1 MEDEELLNKDN
12 PLIET
17 TDRFSKKYGNAKK
30 KLSKLSKLT
39 DVSSNVGFNTG
50 IGDSSYDDNF
60 MPNLVNSDDG
70 FAKALGKY
78 RASVQP
84 ASHMIGNA
92 AMRITNVIPGIIG
105 NFASIEDL
113 GDQFTTDFKAG
124 NVITEWAKAWKQST
138 DEAFPIYRENP
149 GKSLDL
155 GDPAYW
161 VEQGSGLVNSA
172 IEFGISGGI
181 LSKGLTGL
189 SKIAKLR
196 QLSNAVAKAPGVV
209 KLGLDGAQ
217 IGRGAQILQHA
228 TIMNGMEGTL
238 TAADTFDSVYQTQL
252 ADYLGQGLS
261 NEEAHTKATADASE
275 GAAATYNANK
285 WAIPLNLI
293 SSGMFMKKLPTRGG
307 VEKPGWKADTKAYLG
322 EGVQEYGEETIN
334 FLAGNYGEA
343 KGTKKKYGFN
353 EIIKDLGTPEAF
365 ESGILGFLGGV
376 GQTAFTKQAV
386 NRINKTIDP
395 ETGEKISIRDYNKKV
410 YNDYKDFTDKLEAVQ
425 KDGDIST
432 FTNSF
437 ETLSDQIKLKKA
449 FEKAEKEGNIE
460 EAKRIAAL
468 SVDVQA
474 YDAFTKGA
482 TDVLVETYE
491 SIRDGEQKE
500 GLPDNYKEKAT
511 EAIKKIET
519 LEKFYNDS
527 YKYANR
533 KQVYLNKANRYQL
546 ENYVE
551 EINTEINKVTNSLN
565 GFINKISD
573 ISDNVKGDFNKTGY
587 FLDINN
593 IDFNPAKEAGDTQ
606 AAAEL
611 KEIQT
616 LIKASPDYK
625 FLQEAKA
632 TKKDVVKQLKES
644 LITYNE
650 ITSDKYQESFKKR
663 VENASADMQS
673 KIDELSAAAEVDAS
687 ETSNDLTEITNTL
700 EEDGIIKKVPDDIK
714 LKINSDIKKASTI
727 EDLENI
733 IKQLKYLKKTDSKF
747 STSKIAEVE
756 NLILNKLIKQEETS
770 KVLND
775 IIEKYK
781 NQLIDINKYLDKRNT
796 TINKLLKKKD
806 LLIKGL
812 SEFNE
817 SLIGRNSKLWKS
829 LIEDSKKELDEVLSE
844 IKKVKNDIKNI
855 NETKKDI
862 VNKLNLVTGRN
873 ETISKVQ
880 FESINDIINYLEDF
894 KEQTDD
900 HRFDLIRL
908 TTHKYYSDL
917 ETEALKNKL
926 NKLEDY
932 QSVLKNT
939 LDDLEPDIF
948 DDDQQFLI
956 KELENTFNDIS
967 DVKILLSDEIIKNNR
982 LQKAINN
989 KNIINQLNTELDI
1002 YKGLNNIE
1010 IPNYVSKSEEVE
1022 EVIIKKEA
1030 EVAKKAEADRQADIA
1045 TKNAENAQAV
1055 ADKAQAVADT
1065 KENLEVVAN
1074 NYNEGEVLDLE
1085 NIFGEEYKGISGT
1098 VITVEEN
1105 ADGTKVATI
1114 AADNGDILSSENA
1127 ITKPTQDVDTD
1138 DVYNTDGSAVENTSN
1153 EDSVQESNDKADSDE
1168 ATKDGNKL
1176 SDVKL
1181 MSTYRDSGKPLKGI
1195 PEAYLEYETN
1205 PVDKIG
1211 TKVYFEINKSIGA
1224 GLDKGNNFS
1233 KATKIYNDFI
1243 TNKEISEDDKNFM
1256 VDYLSFKAK
1265 IDNSDVVYTFLES
1278 KPNTTNPKSLE
1289 TYNNR
1294 TRPLRISLIKQL
1306 KDGNDISTLYT
1317 TVKGQYGGQ
1326 IQLDAKGTENSI
1338 LDLNDIDSLDD
1349 IDLYIIDGQGQ
1360 LKDISGDNAKDWY
1373 KTKKNWKGSI
1383 YMKTKLANG
1392 NPFYLNLN
1400 FGKVKPKQAE
1410 VIFEVY
1416 RSLLQKG
1423 NRPTSLV
1430 TNLSPQIQSL
1440 IKKNLKP
1447 EIDVIKKTENK
1458 PFNEIILSELLD
1470 LIFWDGS
1477 DKTMSGDKNIKSRLN
1492 INYTTKSVEFGDKSY
1507 KLNEFTDDKKAE
1519 FVDWVS
1525 KNKNRNFKFKPK
1537 RSDINQAL
1545 NSTSIDYL
1553 QYAIDEKIINTNAK
1567 VNQPLFKGFTNLYL
1581 TNAVAGGNISKPTII
1596 NTGFNKAT
1604 DTNLKYADNVDGKN
1618 YYASADSGRVFLS
1631 KDLKDI
1637 NGRTP
1642 YVTEQIGKL
1651 VTDVNLIGKI
1661 ETNIRGNMFAG
1672 APNITLKKTFE
1683 NKAEN
1688 TRISQNNF
1696 VPLQENSLSDESVT
1710 KNDKP
1715 LVKKAPKKKLSKKEL
1730 KAKAMAL
1737 SNKLNKKCN

>member
-1 MEDEELLNKDN
+1 MEDEDNFLVDLVNKSKSKPVNNSSYISN
-12 PLIET
+12 P
-17 TDRFSKKYGNAKK
+17 DK
-30 KLSKLSKLT
+30 
-39 DVSSNVGFNTG
+39 SSGVVGFKNND
-50 IGDSSYDDNF
+50 ISQYDDNF
-60 MPNLVNSDDG
+60 LPNLINKSADKYG
-70 FAKALGKY
+70 ALLKH
-78 RASVQP
+78 RASHQP

-92 AMRITNVIPGIIG
+92 VMRITNVIPGIIG

-149 GKSLDL
+149 GKALDL

-181 LSKGLTGL
+181 LSKGLNGL

-196 QLSNAVAKAPGVV
+196 QLSNAVAKAPGIAQ
-209 KLGLDGAQ
+209 LGLDGAQ

-261 NEEAHTKATADASE
+261 NEEAHTKATTDASE

-307 VEKPGWKADTKAYLG
+307 GAKPGWKTDTKAYLG

-425 KDGDIST
+425 KDGNIST

-449 FEKAEKEGNIE
+449 YEDAVENGNTE

-533 KQVYLNKANRYQL
+533 KQVYLNKANRYEL

-551 EINTEINKVTNSLN
+551 EINTNINEVSAGLN
-565 GFINKISD
+565 NYINKISD
-573 ISDNVKGDFNKTGY
+573 ISDNVKGDVNKSGY

-593 IDFNPAKEAGDTQ
+593 IDFNPAKEAGDAE

-625 FLQEAKA
+625 ALQEAKKI
-632 TKKDVVKQLKES
+632 KKNVVKELKES
-644 LITYNE
+644 LITYNN
-650 ITSDKYQESFKKR
+650 ITTDAYQEAFKKR
-663 VENASADMQS
+663 VANARQSAETEIN
-673 KIDELSAAAEVDAS
+673 KNATKTEAEIKADEAAKAEVD
-687 ETSNDLTEITNTL
+687 
-700 EEDGIIKKVPDDIK
+700 
-714 LKINSDIKKASTI
+714 
-727 EDLENI
+727 
-733 IKQLKYLKKTDSKF
+733 
-747 STSKIAEVE
+747 
-756 NLILNKLIKQEETS
+756 
-770 KVLND
+770 
-775 IIEKYK
+775 
-781 NQLIDINKYLDKRNT
+781 
-796 TINKLLKKKD
+796 
-806 LLIKGL
+806 
-812 SEFNE
+812 
-817 SLIGRNSKLWKS
+817 
-829 LIEDSKKELDEVLSE
+829 
-844 IKKVKNDIKNI
+844 
-855 NETKKDI
+855 
-862 VNKLNLVTGRN
+862 
-873 ETISKVQ
+873 
-880 FESINDIINYLEDF
+880 
-894 KEQTDD
+894 
-900 HRFDLIRL
+900 
-908 TTHKYYSDL
+908 
-917 ETEALKNKL
+917 
-926 NKLEDY
+926 
-932 QSVLKNT
+932 
-939 LDDLEPDIF
+939 
-948 DDDQQFLI
+948 
-956 KELENTFNDIS
+956 
-967 DVKILLSDEIIKNNR
+967 
-982 LQKAINN
+982 
-989 KNIINQLNTELDI
+989 
-1002 YKGLNNIE
+1002 
-1010 IPNYVSKSEEVE
+1010 
-1022 EVIIKKEA
+1022 
-1030 EVAKKAEADRQADIA
+1030 RQAEIA
-1045 TKNAENAQAV
+1045 AKNAENVQAV
-1055 ADKAQAVADT
+1055 ADKAQAIADT
-1065 KENLEVVAN
+1065 KENLEVVAD

-1098 VITVEEN
+1098 VITVEKN
-1105 ADGTKVATI
+1105 ADGTTTATI
-1114 AADNGDILSSENA
+1114 AADNGDILSSEDA
-1127 ITKPTQDVDTD
+1127 ITKPTQDVDTN
-1138 DVYNTDGSAVENTSN
+1138 DVYNTDGSVVENTSN
-1153 EDSVQESNDKADSDE
+1153 EDSVKKSSDKADADE
-1168 ATKDGNKL
+1168 AVKDGNKL

-1224 GLDKGNNFS
+1224 GLDKGNNFN
-1233 KATKIYNDFI
+1233 KATKLYNDFMEG
-1243 TNKEISEDDKNFM
+1243 KELSKVDKDFM
-1256 VDYLSFKAK
+1256 VNYLPFKAK

-1326 IQLDAKGTENSI
+1326 IQLDTKGTENSI

-1349 IDLYIIDGQGQ
+1349 IDLYVIDNLGQM
-1360 LKDISGDNAKDWY
+1360 KDISGDNAKDWY
-1373 KTKKNWKGSI
+1373 HTKKNWKGSI

-1477 DKTMSGDKNIKSRLN
+1477 KDVKSRLN

-1525 KNKNRNFKFKPK
+1525 KNKNRNFKFKSK
-1537 RSDINQAL
+1537 RSDINKAL

-1553 QYAIDEKIINTNAK
+1553 QYAIDEKVINTNAK
-1567 VNQPLFKGFTNLYL
+1567 VNQPLFKGFTNVYL
-1581 TNAVAGGNISKPTII
+1581 TNAVAGGVVVKPTNI

-1604 DTNLKYADNVDGKN
+1604 DTNLKYADNIDGKN

-1642 YVTEQIGKL
+1642 YVTEQVGEL

-1661 ETNIRGNMFAG
+1661 ETNIRGNIFAG

-1696 VPLQENSLSDESVT
+1696 VPLQENSLSDENVT
-1710 KNDKP
+1710 KNIKP

-1737 SNKLNKKCN
+1737 SNKLNKKCK

>member
-1 MEDEELLNKDN
+1 MEDEE
-12 PLIET
+12 I
-17 TDRFSKKYGNAKK
+17 
-30 KLSKLSKLT
+30 
-39 DVSSNVGFNTG
+39 
-50 IGDSSYDDNF
+50 SYDDFFKKIASNEKSKF
-60 MPNLVNSDDG
+60 TAGRLKTYDYNSD
-70 FAKALGKY
+70 LGKSKY
-78 RASVQP
+78 DKDLNADVQINESDFFNSLSSNRSEVQP

-92 AMRITNVIPGIIG
+92 VARLTNVFPGIIG

-124 NVITEWAKAWKQST
+124 NVITEWAKKLKQDT

-149 GKSLDL
+149 GKTLDL

-181 LSKGLTGL
+181 LSKGLSGL

-196 QLSNAVAKAPGVV
+196 QLSNAVAKAPGIA

-217 IGRGAQILQHA
+217 IGKGAQILQHA
-228 TIMNGMEGTL
+228 TIMNAMEGTL
-238 TAADTFDSVYQTQL
+238 TAADTFDKVYQTQL

-307 VEKPGWKADTKAYLG
+307 GAKPGWKADTKAYLG

-353 EIIKDLGTPEAF
+353 EIIKDLGTPEAI
-365 ESGILGFLGGV
+365 ESGMLGFLGGV

-395 ETGEKISIRDYNKKV
+395 ETGEKISIRNYNKKV

-425 KDGDIST
+425 KDGNIST

-437 ETLSDQIKLKKA
+437 ETLTDQIKLKKA
-449 FEKAEKEGNIE
+449 YETAVEKGDTE

-519 LEKFYNDS
+519 LEKFYNES
-527 YKYANR
+527 TGYVNQ
-533 KQVYLNKANRYQL
+533 KQVYLNKANRYEL

-551 EINTEINKVTNSLN
+551 EINTQINEVSTGLNSYL
-565 GFINKISD
+565 NKISD
-573 ISDNVKGDFNKTGY
+573 ISDNVKGDVNKTGY

-593 IDFNPAKEAGDTQ
+593 IDFNPAKEAGDAE

-632 TKKDVVKQLKES
+632 LKKDAVKQLKES
-644 LITYNE
+644 LITYNN
-650 ITSDKYQESFKKR
+650 ITTDAYQEAFKER
-663 VENASADMQS
+663 VANARQSA
-673 KIDELSAAAEVDAS
+673 E
-687 ETSNDLTEITNTL
+687 TEINR
-700 EEDGIIKKVPDDIK
+700 
-714 LKINSDIKKASTI
+714 NAA
-727 EDLENI
+727 
-733 IKQLKYLKKTDSKF
+733 KTE
-747 STSKIAEVE
+747 A
-756 NLILNKLIKQEETS
+756 
-770 KVLND
+770 
-775 IIEKYK
+775 
-781 NQLIDINKYLDKRNT
+781 
-796 TINKLLKKKD
+796 
-806 LLIKGL
+806 
-812 SEFNE
+812 
-817 SLIGRNSKLWKS
+817 
-829 LIEDSKKELDEVLSE
+829 E
-844 IKKVKNDIKNI
+844 IKAD
-855 NETKKDI
+855 
-862 VNKLNLVTGRN
+862 
-873 ETISKVQ
+873 
-880 FESINDIINYLEDF
+880 
-894 KEQTDD
+894 
-900 HRFDLIRL
+900 
-908 TTHKYYSDL
+908 
-917 ETEALKNKL
+917 EA
-926 NKLEDY
+926 
-932 QSVLKNT
+932 
-939 LDDLEPDIF
+939 
-948 DDDQQFLI
+948 
-956 KELENTFNDIS
+956 
-967 DVKILLSDEIIKNNR
+967 
-982 LQKAINN
+982 A
-989 KNIINQLNTELDI
+989 
-1002 YKGLNNIE
+1002 
-1010 IPNYVSKSEEVE
+1010 
-1022 EVIIKKEA
+1022 
-1030 EVAKKAEADRQADIA
+1030 KAEADRQADIA
-1045 TKNAENAQAV
+1045 AKNAENAQAV

-1065 KENLEVVAN
+1065 KENLEVVAD

-1098 VITVEEN
+1098 VVNVEEN
-1105 ADGTKVATI
+1105 ADGTRIATI
-1114 AADNGDILSSENA
+1114 DADNGEFLTTEDA

-1153 EDSVQESNDKADSDE
+1153 EDSVQESSDKADTDE
-1168 ATKDGNKL
+1168 AIKDSNKL

-1181 MSTYRDSGKPLKGI
+1181 MSTYRDSGRPLKGI

-1211 TKVYFEINKSIGA
+1211 TKVYFEINKQPDNKSSNKADIEKRRQEEKTVHTDTDKKGRKYTYFETVTEKDGLTKTKFTFNRSDKDSTQRNNASVPTEVALGDKYTIPKETKNADGSMSDQIPENTTVHSVLEIRESGGKVGA
-1224 GLDKGNNFS
+1224 TVMFQDKDDTTIRWRGDIVLEINAKYDVELDNLNNDKTDNFS

-1243 TNKEISEDDKNFM
+1243 ANKEISEDDKNFM
-1256 VDYLSFKAK
+1256 VDYLPFKAK

-1326 IQLDAKGTENSI
+1326 IQLDDKGTENSI

-1349 IDLYIIDGQGQ
+1349 VDLYVIDGQGQ

-1373 KTKKNWKGSI
+1373 HTKKNWKGSI

-1537 RSDINQAL
+1537 RNDINQAL

-1553 QYAIDEKIINTNAK
+1553 QYAIDEKVINTNAK
-1567 VNQPLFKGFTNLYL
+1567 VNQPLFKGFTNVYL
-1581 TNAVAGGNISKPTII
+1581 TNGISGGVVTKSINI
-1596 NTGFNKAT
+1596 NTGFNKAI
-1604 DTNLKYADNVDGKN
+1604 DTNLKYAASVDGKN
-1618 YYASADSGRVFLS
+1618 YYASADSGRVFTS

-1642 YVTEQIGKL
+1642 YVTEQIGEL

-1661 ETNIRGNMFAG
+1661 EINIRGNMFAG
-1672 APNITLKKTFE
+1672 APNITLKKTFK

-1710 KNDKP
+1710 KNTKP
-1715 LVKKAPKKKLSKKEL
+1715 LVKKAPRKKLSKKEL
-1730 KAKAMAL
+1730 TAKAKAAKEAL
-1737 SNKLNKKCN
+1737 KHKCNNGGK

>member
-1 MEDEELLNKDN
+1 MEDEELLNEND
-12 PLIET
+12 PIIES
-17 TDRFSKKYGNAKK
+17 TDIFSKKYGGNK

-50 IGDSSYDDNF
+50 IGDSSYDAKFLPNIVDSDN
-60 MPNLVNSDDG
+60 G

-84 ASHMIGNA
+84 ASHMLGNA

-138 DEAFPIYRENP
+138 DEEFPIYRENP
-149 GKSLDL
+149 GESLDL

-161 VEQGSGLVNSA
+161 IEQGSGLVNSA
-172 IEFGISGGI
+172 IEFGITGGI
-181 LSKGLTGL
+181 LSKSITGL
-189 SKIAKLR
+189 SKIARLKA
-196 QLSNAVAKAPGVV
+196 LSQVVAKTPGL
-209 KLGLDGAQ
+209 KELGIEAAQ
-217 IGRGAQILQHA
+217 LGRGSEILFHA
-228 TIMNGMEGTL
+228 TVMNGMEGTL
-238 TAADTFDSVYQTQL
+238 TAADTYDTVYEKQL
-252 ADYLGQGLS
+252 TDYLGQGLS
-261 NEEAHTKATADASE
+261 DDEARKKANEDASQ

-307 VEKPGWKADTKAYLG
+307 VVKPGIKTSAKEYLG

-343 KGTKKKYGFN
+343 VGTKKKYGFN
-353 EIIKDLGTPEAF
+353 EILNDLGTPEAF
-365 ESGILGFLGGV
+365 ESGMLGFLGGI

-410 YNDYKDFTDKLEAVQ
+410 YNDYKNFVDKLEAVQ
-425 KDGDIST
+425 KEGGIST
-432 FTNSF
+432 FTNAF
-437 ETLSDQIKLKKA
+437 ETLTDQVKLKA
-449 FEKAEKEGNIE
+449 AYEKAVEEGNTQ

-468 SVDVQA
+468 SLDVQA

-482 TDVLVETYE
+482 TETLIATYE

-500 GLPDNYKEKAT
+500 NLPDNYKEKAT

-527 YKYANR
+527 YKYANQ
-533 KQVYLNKANRYQL
+533 KQVYLNKANRYEL
-546 ENYVE
+546 ENYVD
-551 EINTEINKVTNSLN
+551 EINTEINKVTTSLN
-565 GFINKISD
+565 NTIVKTRDIFKDIDGVSD
-573 ISDNVKGDFNKTGY
+573 SVGY
-587 FLDINN
+587 LIDINN
-593 IDFNPAKEAGDTQ
+593 IDYNPTKDSSNKELVATFN
-606 AAAEL
+606 EL
-611 KEIQT
+611 QQI
-616 LIKASPDYK
+616 IKNSPDYK
-625 FLQEAKA
+625 FLQESKA
-632 TKKDVVKQLKES
+632 LKDDVVKQLKES
-644 LITYNE
+644 LITYNA
-650 ITSDKYQESFKKR
+650 ITTDAYQEAFKER
-663 VENASADMQS
+663 VANSRKSA
-673 KIDELSAAAEVDAS
+673 E
-687 ETSNDLTEITNTL
+687 TEIN
-700 EEDGIIKKVPDDIK
+700 K
-714 LKINSDIKKASTI
+714 NAA
-727 EDLENI
+727 
-733 IKQLKYLKKTDSKF
+733 KTE
-747 STSKIAEVE
+747 A
-756 NLILNKLIKQEETS
+756 
-770 KVLND
+770 
-775 IIEKYK
+775 
-781 NQLIDINKYLDKRNT
+781 
-796 TINKLLKKKD
+796 
-806 LLIKGL
+806 
-812 SEFNE
+812 
-817 SLIGRNSKLWKS
+817 
-829 LIEDSKKELDEVLSE
+829 E
-844 IKKVKNDIKNI
+844 IK
-855 NETKKDI
+855 
-862 VNKLNLVTGRN
+862 
-873 ETISKVQ
+873 
-880 FESINDIINYLEDF
+880 
-894 KEQTDD
+894 DD
-900 HRFDLIRL
+900 
-908 TTHKYYSDL
+908 
-917 ETEALKNKL
+917 EA
-926 NKLEDY
+926 
-932 QSVLKNT
+932 
-939 LDDLEPDIF
+939 
-948 DDDQQFLI
+948 
-956 KELENTFNDIS
+956 
-967 DVKILLSDEIIKNNR
+967 
-982 LQKAINN
+982 A
-989 KNIINQLNTELDI
+989 
-1002 YKGLNNIE
+1002 
-1010 IPNYVSKSEEVE
+1010 
-1022 EVIIKKEA
+1022 
-1030 EVAKKAEADRQADIA
+1030 KAEADRQADIA
-1045 TKNAENAQAV
+1045 AKNAENAQAV

-1065 KENLEVVAN
+1065 KENLGIVAD

-1098 VITVEEN
+1098 VISVEES

-1114 AADNGDILSSENA
+1114 AADNGDILSSEDA
-1127 ITKPTQDVDTD
+1127 ITKPTKDVDTD

-1153 EDSVQESNDKADSDE
+1153 EDSVQESKDKADADE
-1168 ATKDGNKL
+1168 AIKDGNKL

-1181 MSTYRDSGKPLKGI
+1181 MSTYRDTGRPLKGI

-1205 PVDKIG
+1205 PVDKVG
-1211 TKVYFEINKSIGA
+1211 TKVYFEISKFIEDGSK
-1224 GLDKGNNFS
+1224 KGDNFI
-1233 KATKIYNDFI
+1233 KASKIYNDFI

-1256 VDYLSFKAK
+1256 VDYLPFKAK

-1278 KPNTTNPKSLE
+1278 KPVLKEKVAHLFEGDKLNEELYNKASNDLQEMARDRVKSLS

-1338 LDLNDIDSLDD
+1338 LDLDGINSLDD
-1349 IDLYIIDGQGQ
+1349 IDLYVIDGQGQ

-1373 KTKKNWKGSI
+1373 HTKKNWKGSI

-1410 VIFEVY
+1410 VIFEIY

-1447 EIDVIKKTENK
+1447 EIDLIKKTENK

-1477 DKTMSGDKNIKSRLN
+1477 DKTMSGDKNIKSRLK
-1492 INYTTKSVEFGDKSY
+1492 INYTTKSIEFGDKSY

-1537 RSDINQAL
+1537 RSDINKAL

-1581 TNAVAGGNISKPTII
+1581 TNGVAGGNISKPSTKPVVKPTEPINNESNKADIEIRRQNELFKPFSLQPSTTDSFLLDYRKEGKKIIDEAVKYNASEYILKLIKLASEGRSAKTISEETSLTEKDVRYIRFYLGIPSAGAIGLGVAATDFTQEEQDDFDNWKSEI
-1596 NTGFNKAT
+1596 NKINAKYDAELEVLNNSENKSNIVKSNGFNKST
-1604 DTNLKYADNVDGKN
+1604 DTNLKYAASVDGNN

-1651 VTDVNLIGKI
+1651 ITDVNLIGKI

-1710 KNDKP
+1710 KNNKP
-1715 LVKKAPKKKLSKKEL
+1715 LVKKAPRKKLSKKEL
-1730 KAKAMAL
+1730 IAKAKAA
-1737 SNKLNKKCN
+1737 KEALNKKKCNNDGK

>member
-1 MEDEELLNKDN
+1 MEDEE
-12 PLIET
+12 I
-17 TDRFSKKYGNAKK
+17 
-30 KLSKLSKLT
+30 
-39 DVSSNVGFNTG
+39 
-50 IGDSSYDDNF
+50 SYDDFFKKLDGNERSKF
-60 MPNLVNSDDG
+60 TAGRLKTYDYNSN
-70 FAKALGKY
+70 LGKSQY
-78 RASVQP
+78 DKDLNADVQINESDFFNSLSSNRSEVQP

-124 NVITEWAKAWKQST
+124 NVITEWAKAWKEST

-149 GKSLDL
+149 GESLDL

-181 LSKGLTGL
+181 LSKGLQGL
-189 SKIAKLR
+189 SKVAKLNA
-196 QLSNAVAKAPGVV
+196 LSNAVAKAPGIAQ
-209 KLGLDGAQ
+209 LGIDGAQ

-307 VEKPGWKADTKAYLG
+307 GAKPGWKTDTKAYLG

-425 KDGDIST
+425 KDGNIST

-449 FEKAEKEGNIE
+449 YEDAVEKGNTE

-519 LEKFYNDS
+519 LEKFYNES
-527 YKYANR
+527 TGYTNQ
-533 KQVYLNKANRYQL
+533 KQVYLNKANRYEL

-551 EINTEINKVTNSLN
+551 EINTKINEVSAGLNSYL
-565 GFINKISD
+565 NKISD
-573 ISDNVKGDFNKTGY
+573 ISDNVKGDVNKTGY

-593 IDFNPAKEAGDTQ
+593 IDFNPAKEAGDVE

-650 ITSDKYQESFKKR
+650 ITTDAYQEAFKER
-663 VENASADMQS
+663 VANARQT
-673 KIDELSAAAEVDAS
+673 AEK
-687 ETSNDLTEITNTL
+687 E
-700 EEDGIIKKVPDDIK
+700 
-714 LKINSDIKKASTI
+714 
-727 EDLENI
+727 
-733 IKQLKYLKKTDSKF
+733 
-747 STSKIAEVE
+747 
-756 NLILNKLIKQEETS
+756 
-770 KVLND
+770 
-775 IIEKYK
+775 
-781 NQLIDINKYLDKRNT
+781 INKNAAKVN
-796 TINKLLKKKD
+796 
-806 LLIKGL
+806 
-812 SEFNE
+812 
-817 SLIGRNSKLWKS
+817 
-829 LIEDSKKELDEVLSE
+829 SE
-844 IKKVKNDIKNI
+844 IK
-855 NETKKDI
+855 
-862 VNKLNLVTGRN
+862 
-873 ETISKVQ
+873 
-880 FESINDIINYLEDF
+880 
-894 KEQTDD
+894 DD
-900 HRFDLIRL
+900 
-908 TTHKYYSDL
+908 
-917 ETEALKNKL
+917 EAK
-926 NKLEDY
+926 
-932 QSVLKNT
+932 Q
-939 LDDLEPDIF
+939 
-948 DDDQQFLI
+948 
-956 KELENTFNDIS
+956 
-967 DVKILLSDEIIKNNR
+967 
-982 LQKAINN
+982 
-989 KNIINQLNTELDI
+989 
-1002 YKGLNNIE
+1002 
-1010 IPNYVSKSEEVE
+1010 
-1022 EVIIKKEA
+1022 A
-1030 EVAKKAEADRQADIA
+1030 EVDRQADIA
-1045 TKNAENAQAV
+1045 AKNAENAQAV
-1055 ADKAQAVADT
+1055 ADRQQAVADT
-1065 KENLEVVAN
+1065 KENLGVVAD

-1098 VITVEEN
+1098 VISVEEN

-1114 AADNGDILSSENA
+1114 AADNGDILSSEAA
-1127 ITKPTQDVDTD
+1127 ITKPTKDVDTD

-1153 EDSVQESNDKADSDE
+1153 EDSVKESNDKADADE
-1168 ATKDGNKL
+1168 ALKDGNKL

-1195 PEAYLEYETN
+1195 PEAYLEWERN

-1211 TKVYFEINKSIGA
+1211 TKVYFEINKSIDA
-1224 GLDKGNNFS
+1224 GLDKSNNFS
-1233 KATKIYNDFI
+1233 KATKLYNDFI
-1243 TNKEISEDDKNFM
+1243 AGKELSKEDKDFM
-1256 VDYLSFKAK
+1256 VDYLPFKVK

-1317 TVKGQYGGQ
+1317 TIHFQRGGQ

-1349 IDLYIIDGQGQ
+1349 VDLYVIDGQGQ

-1373 KTKKNWKGSI
+1373 HTKKNWKGSI

-1400 FGKVKPKQAE
+1400 FGKVKTKQAE

-1447 EIDVIKKTENK
+1447 EIDLIKKTENK

-1477 DKTMSGDKNIKSRLN
+1477 DKTMSGDKNIKSRLK
-1492 INYTTKSVEFGDKSY
+1492 INYDTKSVEFGDKSY

-1553 QYAIDEKIINTNAK
+1553 QYAIDEKVINTNAK

-1581 TNAVAGGNISKPTII
+1581 TNAVAGGVVAKPT
-1596 NTGFNKAT
+1596 NVNPGFNKVI
-1604 DTNLKYADNVDGKN
+1604 DTNLKYADNVDGNN
-1618 YYASADSGRVFLS
+1618 YYASADSGRVFVS

-1642 YVTEQIGKL
+1642 YVTEQIGEL
-1651 VTDVNLIGKI
+1651 ITDVNLINKI

-1672 APNITLKKTFE
+1672 APNITLKKDFE

-1696 VPLQENSLSDESVT
+1696 VPLQENSLSDESVE
-1710 KNDKP
+1710 NNKP
-1715 LVKKAPKKKLSKKEL
+1715 LVKKSPNKKLSKKEL
-1730 KAKAMAL
+1730 IAKAKAAKQAL
-1737 SNKLNKKCN
+1737 DKKKCNNDGK